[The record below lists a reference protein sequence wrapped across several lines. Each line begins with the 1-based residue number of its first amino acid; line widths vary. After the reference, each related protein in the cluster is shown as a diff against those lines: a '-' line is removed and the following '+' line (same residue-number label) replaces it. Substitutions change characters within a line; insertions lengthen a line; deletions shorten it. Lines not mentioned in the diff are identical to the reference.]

1 MSDAALPAA
10 APKAAR
16 GARASTV
23 LGLAAKRA
31 AAPDA
36 AGDAAGGGDKASP
49 SALRDPNVQLML
61 RVRDGDEAAFA
72 QLVEAFQRRLIT
84 VFTHLVG
91 DRTLAEDLAQEA
103 FLRVY
108 RARTGYVPTAKFST
122 WLYRIAHNLAS
133 NARRGRGRKKEV
145 LIPAKPNSATGT
157 HEQLAVEKSGL
168 MPSRQFAQA
177 ELRAQVRHALDS
189 LGERQ
194 KLAVLLHRFEGM
206 SYADIGDTMDLSPAA
221 VKSLLARARENLR
234 GKLEPLVK

>member
-10 APKAAR
+10 APR
-16 GARASTV
+16 P
-23 LGLAAKRA
+23 
-31 AAPDA
+31 AAPPR
-36 AGDAAGGGDKASP
+36 GAAGGPGETANSGVTPVAGRGEKASP
-49 SALRDPNVQLML
+49 TALRDPNVQLML

-72 QLVEAFQRRLIT
+72 QLVEGFQRRLIT

-145 LIPAKPNSATGT
+145 LLAPKPNSATGT

-177 ELRAQVRHALDS
+177 ELRSQVRAALET